1 MSDNEINNTEITNDE
16 NYEPYTGNVFPELHS
31 FQPAKS
37 YKTIL
42 GFITC
47 LFLSLAFGTI
57 MFFTDYKI
65 VAYILFAIAGVM
77 PILILANFI
86 FTVFQFFNKTVE
98 QNDKIIDMLDD
109 YFYEEDEE

>member
-1 MSDNEINNTEITNDE
+1 MNENEINNTEITNDE
-16 NYEPYTGNVFPELHS
+16 NYEPYNGNVFPELHS

-47 LFLSLAFGTI
+47 LFLSLILGAIF
-57 MFFTDYKI
+57 FFTGYKI
-65 VAYILFAIAGVM
+65 VGYILFTISGIM

-86 FTVFQFFNKTVE
+86 FTVFQFFSKTVE
-98 QNDKIIDMLDD
+98 QNDKIINMLDD